1 MKKYDKPITSSHFL
15 SWIGFDIEFELTCPK
30 ILLFLIF
37 FFLIHLYIFLIYSV
51 SINKILQ
58 GCNSLMEDMHI
69 EVKGF
74 GEKRI
79 VYGIELW
86 NATEY
91 KGCPV
96 PGARTVRNQRH
107 KAELDFLYELWT
119 FEKSFV

>member
-1 MKKYDKPITSSHFL
+1 
-15 SWIGFDIEFELTCPK
+15 
-30 ILLFLIF
+30 
-37 FFLIHLYIFLIYSV
+37 
-51 SINKILQ
+51 
-58 GCNSLMEDMHI
+58 MEDMHI

-96 PGARTVRNQRH
+96 PGAHTIRN
-107 KAELDFLYELWT
+107 
-119 FEKSFV
+119 